1 MKGFT
6 RNSLL
11 VVMLTAHAARRK
23 QPFKSGKWIHDMKT
37 VRSCDIRR
45 SDAVLLITAL
55 AVSVICGCGKPP
67 MRQVTGTVTLN
78 GKLVEHCKVGF
89 FPDVTEFNP
98 DRHGYGFGVTDAT
111 GKFTIQHPQGEKGIW
126 SGDYKVTFTLWVD
139 NKGKAL
145 PMETKP
151 SEVEGGVK
159 NLFPLAYEEPSTT
172 PESVSVGSG
181 ENSFNFSIT
190 APAAG
195 G

>member
-1 MKGFT
+1 
-6 RNSLL
+6 
-11 VVMLTAHAARRK
+11 
-23 QPFKSGKWIHDMKT
+23 MKT
-37 VRSCDIRR
+37 VQSCDIRR

-126 SGDYKVTFTLWVD
+126 SGDYKVT
-139 NKGKAL
+139 
-145 PMETKP
+145 
-151 SEVEGGVK
+151 
-159 NLFPLAYEEPSTT
+159 
-172 PESVSVGSG
+172 
-181 ENSFNFSIT
+181 
-190 APAAG
+190 
-195 G
+195 